1 MRDFEESTLWRVSE
15 FERIRQET
23 GSSGYMMLDGQPTSL
38 SSTLMSELRVL
49 ERRRAGNDV
58 LEVVAA
64 CVRHREPALLYL
76 RHEELVWPVTLFP
89 AQMLYHSPRDMA
101 EATPEGLAG
110 MKLISLDPP
119 GVRVPGQWMFEPG
132 GRDACYRPL
141 VQMLWSLA
149 LKGPRPDLLDE
160 LAGPAAYRLMHS
172 RLPEG
177 VAAPGAL
184 GSAIERLRRES
195 VSLKTIAGWPGMSVE
210 RAGRLLNGLYLASEL
225 MITRSH
231 PAARE
236 SSARGL
242 FGWRR
247 TR

>member
-23 GSSGYMMLDGQPTSL
+23 GSSGYMMLDGQATAL
-38 SSTLMSELRVL
+38 SSTLMSELRML
-49 ERRRAGNDV
+49 ERRHAQGDV

-64 CVRHREPALLYL
+64 CVRHREPGLLYL
-76 RHEELVWPVTLFP
+76 CHQEVVWPVTLFP
-89 AQMLYHSPRDMA
+89 TQMLYHSPRDMA

-110 MKLISLDPP
+110 MKLLSLEPP
-119 GVRVPGQWMFEPG
+119 GVRAPGHWMFEPG

-141 VQMLWSLA
+141 VPMLWMLA
-149 LKGPRPDLLDE
+149 LKGPRADLLNE
-160 LAGPAAYRLMHS
+160 LSGPAAYRLMHS

-177 VAAPGAL
+177 VSAPGAL
-184 GSAIERLRRES
+184 GSAVERLRRES
-195 VSLKTIAGWPGMSVE
+195 VSLKTIAGWPGMSAE
-210 RAGRLLNGLYLASEL
+210 RASRLLNALYLASEL

-231 PAARE
+231 PAARDT
-236 SSARGL
+236 SSGGL

-247 TR
+247 SR